1 MIQKAI
7 IEEIIQGGYQARV
20 RIPRYNKAASSP
32 TATDTGDLAIATIC
46 TFPGIHPSYQIGD
59 IVFVG
64 FENEEINQPVILGLL
79 YRENMGNSMSDMV
92 DVILPSEQ
100 LNTVND
106 AQGLSGNLSDINI
119 NTNLDMKDYS
129 ILFSGN
135 NKEYDVTKIA
145 RICNSLNK
153 PMLRVYADYITF
165 NSITDSDSGTVLN
178 GVRQLFDLQ
187 DNNNTT
193 SAATRGYVDG
203 YTNVINTNGTIT
215 LLNHN
220 VYDISN
226 VDTITIVAGEGISA
240 GVIQFN
246 ANTPKVTLSGFA
258 HIDGNIV
265 EAESNS
271 YWEFNCWNKNIIFK
285 LYEN

>member
-7 IEEIIQGGYQARV
+7 IEEIVYGGYQARV

-32 TATDTGDLAIATIC
+32 TATDTADLAIATIC
-46 TFPGIHPSYQIGD
+46 TFPGVHPSYQIGD

-64 FENEEINQPVILGLL
+64 FENDRINQPVILGLL
-79 YRENMGNSMSDMV
+79 YRENMGSSMSDMV
-92 DVILPSEQ
+92 DVLLPSEQ
-100 LNTVND
+100 LSSVNNNYE
-106 AQGLSGNLSDINI
+106 LSGNLSDINI

-129 ILFSGN
+129 ILFSGDS
-135 NKEYDVTKIA
+135 EEQDVTKIA
-145 RICNSLNK
+145 RIHNSMF
-153 PMLRVYADYITF
+153 PSMLKVQADYIQF
-165 NSITDSDSGTVLN
+165 QSITDSNKGTYLQQ
-178 GVRQLFDLQ
+178 VRQLTGLEDST
-187 DNNNTT
+187 NST

-215 LLNHN
+215 LVNHN
-220 VYDISN
+220 VYNISN
-226 VDTITIVAGEGISA
+226 VDNITIVAGEGISA

-246 ANTPKVTLSGFA
+246 ANTPKVTLSGFE
-258 HIDGNIV
+258 HVDGNIV

>member
-46 TFPGIHPSYQIGD
+46 TFPGVHPSYQLGD

-100 LNTVND
+100 LGSVNHT
-106 AQGLSGNLSDINI
+106 QEFSGNLSDINI

-129 ILFSGN
+129 ILFSGK
-135 NKEYDVTKIA
+135 NKEQDVTKIA
-145 RICNSLNK
+145 RIRNSMTK
-153 PMLRVYADYITF
+153 PMLRAYADFITF
-165 NSITDSDSGTVLN
+165 NSITDPDSGTVLN
-178 GVRQLFDLQ
+178 GVRQMFDLQ
-187 DNNNTT
+187 DNTNPT

-203 YTNVINTNGTIT
+203 YINVINTNGTIT
-215 LLNHN
+215 LVNHN

-226 VDTITIVAGEGISA
+226 VDNISIVAGEGISA

-246 ANTPKVTLSGFA
+246 ATTPKVILSGFA

>member
-46 TFPGIHPSYQIGD
+46 TFPGVHPSYQLGD

-79 YRENMGNSMSDMV
+79 YRDNMGNSMSDMV

-100 LNTVND
+100 LSSVNHT
-106 AQGLSGNLSDINI
+106 QEFSGNLSDINI

-129 ILFSGN
+129 ILFSGHS
-135 NKEYDVTKIA
+135 NKQDITKVA
-145 RICNSLNK
+145 RIRSSMF
-153 PMLRVYADYITF
+153 PQRLRVYADGIQF
-165 NSITDSDSGTVLN
+165 LSITDSNKGTYLQQ
-178 GVRQLFDLQ
+178 VRQLTGLEDSN
-187 DNNNTT
+187 DTT

-203 YTNVINTNGTIT
+203 YTNNITGNGTIT
-215 LLNHN
+215 LVNHN